1 MTQMTEEQRQS
12 ITEEIQQFIED
23 AFATNDNPRA
33 YGGDQGVNIK
43 IYTYNDENGQPKW
56 YGTEV
61 IRNNGIEEENS
72 YCGEIPDHPVD
83 KEEMTTI
90 WIGTAPTVDPNNFYW
105 SEDDEENYVVK
116 DANNNDHI
124 CTEKDLR
131 EVWKDNFRDNYDN
144 ICAEKNINVMT
155 KEEQQEA
162 ILKEVEGL
170 QKDAFLT
177 TTDRNAY
184 GGNQGIRVKIYTYND
199 ENGKMQ
205 WYGKQLIGWD
215 PYKPRL
221 TEDNHPTENYCG
233 KIPDYPVDEE
243 KLTTVTLH
251 TAPRECGRFSW
262 DKDKNGHDVVIDLDN
277 NHHICT
283 ATDLEKVWQNDENS
297 VALYEPFREE
307 VKDALLEMVEEP
319 GNIGIDVA
327 CFLLNNGE
335 TRWALSY
342 DIKVC
347 KKRGLEPLFGEIPDN
362 DDIEAWTW
370 GTYIIEDCYE
380 NFPTYTRDDDGHL
393 RYTDEAPRDLIGQLV
408 SPEDMLEE
416 IEKIGAIDY
425 EEDKFSELL
434 EELEKETLLRA
445 GINATYELADDYI
458 RGEPGIALKDA
469 VVTKVNNTYALFKKS
484 DDTYIYNKGELT
496 AAKELERGDHVNLS
510 WPEGAPSATVTPVP
524 TQKLSR

>member
-1 MTQMTEEQRQS
+1 MTEEQR
-12 ITEEIQQFIED
+12 
-23 AFATNDNPRA
+23 
-33 YGGDQGVNIK
+33 
-43 IYTYNDENGQPKW
+43 
-56 YGTEV
+56 
-61 IRNNGIEEENS
+61 
-72 YCGEIPDHPVD
+72 
-83 KEEMTTI
+83 
-90 WIGTAPTVDPNNFYW
+90 
-105 SEDDEENYVVK
+105 
-116 DANNNDHI
+116 
-124 CTEKDLR
+124 
-131 EVWKDNFRDNYDN
+131 
-144 ICAEKNINVMT
+144 
-155 KEEQQEA
+155 EA

-170 QKDAFLT
+170 QKDAFLAT
-177 TTDRNAY
+177 ADRNAY
-184 GGNQGIRVKIYTYND
+184 GGNQGIRVKIYTYTD

-215 PYKPRL
+215 PYKPKL
-221 TEDNHPTENYCG
+221 TEDNHPTKNYCG
-233 KIPDYPVDEE
+233 KIPVCPVDEE

-277 NHHICT
+277 NYHICT
-283 ATDLEKVWQNDENS
+283 ATDLGKVWQNGKNRA
-297 VALYEPFREE
+297 ALYEPFREE
-307 VKDALLEMVEEP
+307 VKNALLEMVEEP

-342 DIKVC
+342 DIKGC
-347 KKRGLEPLFGEIPDN
+347 KKRGLEPLFGEIPDD
-362 DDIEAWTW
+362 DDIKAGTW

-416 IEKIGAIDY
+416 MENAGTIEY

-458 RGEPGIALKDA
+458 R
-469 VVTKVNNTYALFKKS
+469 
-484 DDTYIYNKGELT
+484 DDMLC
-496 AAKELERGDHVNLS
+496 
-510 WPEGAPSATVTPVP
+510 
-524 TQKLSR
+524 Q